1 MPRVSILIILLLASH
16 LLNQAMALQP
26 LQPLPQEVAYDE
38 GKARLGKRLF
48 FDTLL
53 SKDRSVSCATCHDP
67 DHGGAEPRQVSIGI
81 GNQKGTLNAPTVY
94 NSYYNFR
101 QFWDGRALDLK
112 EQAAGPLHNPIE
124 MAMTAE
130 EVVQRLNDHAEYPL
144 LFSRVYHQSRVR
156 FEDVTDAIAEF
167 EKALFTPDSP
177 FDRYLRGEIELAA
190 DEKEGYLLFRTMGC
204 VTCHNGINL
213 GGNSYQYIGAVNP
226 LEKDVV
232 TGDLYA
238 RTGDPFDRNRFKVP
252 SLRNIELTSP
262 YLHDGSKS
270 TLGET
275 LATMAF
281 HNLGFDLTAE
291 ENRLLTA
298 FLKTLTGKRP
308 AILES
313 P

>member
-1 MPRVSILIILLLASH
+1 M
-16 LLNQAMALQP
+16 
-26 LQPLPQEVAYDE
+26 
-38 GKARLGKRLF
+38 
-48 FDTLL
+48 
-53 SKDRSVSCATCHDP
+53 
-67 DHGGAEPRQVSIGI
+67 GI
-81 GNQKGTLNAPTVY
+81 
-94 NSYYNFR
+94 
-101 QFWDGRALDLK
+101 
-112 EQAAGPLHNPIE
+112 H
-124 MAMTAE
+124 
-130 EVVQRLNDHAEYPL
+130 
-144 LFSRVYHQSRVR
+144 
-156 FEDVTDAIAEF
+156 
-167 EKALFTPDSP
+167 
-177 FDRYLRGEIELAA
+177 
-190 DEKEGYLLFRTMGC
+190 
-204 VTCHNGINL
+204 INI
-213 GGNSYQYIGAVNP
+213 IGAVNP
-226 LEKDVV
+226 LEKDVEA
-232 TGDLYA
+232 GDLYA